1 MWLQHE
7 FPYRKHFDRNK
18 CIFIHIPKAAGTSVL
33 AALGKKGE
41 KGRDHVSWQ
50 TYKKADSKKF
60 NNYFKFS
67 FVRNPYDRAFSAY
80 HYILK
85 GGNQG
90 PEDSRVAASLA
101 KYRGFDDFVEN
112 GLWQGAFRS
121 HLLFHSQSSFIMSAD
136 DRLMVDFLG
145 HFETLDQDFKIV
157 AEKLGIDSS
166 IAHRNKG
173 DVRCRVAQ
181 ESMASATREK
191 LAILYAQDFANF
203 GYPS

>member
-1 MWLQHE
+1 MWLKHE

-33 AALGKKGE
+33 AALGKKSE

-85 GGNQG
+85 GG
-90 PEDSRVAASLA
+90 ESRGLRTVAWQPHSQSIVALMT
-101 KYRGFDDFVEN
+101 
-112 GLWQGAFRS
+112 LWKPGSGKVLFRS

-136 DRLMVDFLG
+136 RQVDGGFPGTFRDAGSGL
-145 HFETLDQDFKIV
+145 QD
-157 AEKLGIDSS
+157 
-166 IAHRNKG
+166 
-173 DVRCRVAQ
+173 CR
-181 ESMASATREK
+181 
-191 LAILYAQDFANF
+191 
-203 GYPS
+203 